1 MEIDVYQ
8 DTVCPWC
15 RIGKAHLNAAL
26 AQWQGE
32 PVTVRYRTFFLNDQ
46 IPAEGYEFRSYMQAK
61 GGGRVPLEQF
71 FDAPRRAGAAAGLV
85 FDFERIERAPNSECS
100 HRLIALAPE
109 EQREAILD
117 AVYAAYFEHGQDI
130 GDIAVLLDI
139 AAAHG
144 MDRAATEAQ
153 LRRDDAAAAVRA
165 EAREAHELGV
175 TGVPFFVFNGRY
187 GLSGAQPPHV
197 ILQALEMAA
206 KEEAGAQ

>member
-15 RIGKAHLNAAL
+15 RIGKAHLRAAL
-26 AQWQGE
+26 AQWKGE

-46 IPAEGYEFRSYMQAK
+46 IPAEGYEFRPYMQAK

-71 FDAPRRAGAAAGLV
+71 FDGPRRAGAAAGLT
-85 FDFERIERAPNSECS
+85 FNFERIERAPNSELS

-109 EQREAILD
+109 AQQEAVLD

-130 GDIAVLLDI
+130 GDLAVLLDI
-139 AAAHG
+139 AAANG
-144 MDRAATEAQ
+144 MDRTETEVR
-153 LRRDDAAAAVRA
+153 LRGDEAAAEVRA
-165 EAREAHELGV
+165 EAREAHELGIS
-175 TGVPFFVFNGRY
+175 GVPFFVLNGRY

-197 ILQALEMAA
+197 LLQAMQMAA
-206 KEEAGAQ
+206 SEGSPAS